1 MSRERQYASI
11 DLKSFF
17 ASVECV
23 ERGLDPLD
31 TNLVVADESR
41 TEKTICLAVT
51 PSLKQY
57 GIPGRARLFEVIQKV
72 KEVNSARL
80 YALRR
85 AKRDFKAELSGESH
99 FDHELKGDPSLS
111 LSYIVAPPRMA
122 YYMDYSSR
130 IYKIYLKYI
139 APEDIVVYSIDEVF
153 MDVTAY
159 LKTYGMTARQLVM
172 TIINDILKT
181 TGITATAGI
190 GTNLYLSKI
199 AMDIMA
205 KKIPPD
211 ENGVRIAELD
221 EMTYRRQLWDHRP
234 ITDFWRVGRG
244 YARKLEAHGMYTMG
258 DVARCSA
265 GKPGDY
271 RSEELLY
278 KLFGI
283 NAQLLIDHAWGW
295 EPCTIPEIKAYRP
308 ETSSISTGQVLQCPY
323 DNRKARLIVN
333 EMADNLSLTLV
344 DKGLVTKQLVLTIGY
359 DAENL
364 RDENIR
370 MNYKGETVCDR
381 YGRQIPKHAHGT
393 ANLERYTSSAQRIT
407 AAMTELFDRITDPAL
422 LVRRVT
428 VVACNIISE
437 QSAAE
442 ENAFEQIS
450 LFDDASDA
458 GSEEREKREKNM
470 QQAILKMKRKY
481 GKNAVLRGMN
491 LEEGATAISRNG
503 QIGGHKA

>member
-1 MSRERQYASI
+1 
-11 DLKSFF
+11 
-17 ASVECV
+17 
-23 ERGLDPLD
+23 
-31 TNLVVADESR
+31 
-41 TEKTICLAVT
+41 
-51 PSLKQY
+51 
-57 GIPGRARLFEVIQKV
+57 
-72 KEVNSARL
+72 
-80 YALRR
+80 
-85 AKRDFKAELSGESH
+85 
-99 FDHELKGDPSLS
+99 
-111 LSYIVAPPRMA
+111 
-122 YYMDYSSR
+122 
-130 IYKIYLKYI
+130 
-139 APEDIVVYSIDEVF
+139 
-153 MDVTAY
+153 
-159 LKTYGMTARQLVM
+159 
-172 TIINDILKT
+172 
-181 TGITATAGI
+181 
-190 GTNLYLSKI
+190 
-199 AMDIMA
+199 
-205 KKIPPD
+205 
-211 ENGVRIAELD
+211 
-221 EMTYRRQLWDHRP
+221 
-234 ITDFWRVGRG
+234 
-244 YARKLEAHGMYTMG
+244 
-258 DVARCSA
+258 
-265 GKPGDY
+265 
-271 RSEELLY
+271 
-278 KLFGI
+278 
-283 NAQLLIDHAWGW
+283 
-295 EPCTIPEIKAYRP
+295 
-308 ETSSISTGQVLQCPY
+308 
-323 DNRKARLIVN
+323 
-333 EMADNLSLTLV
+333 MADNLSLTLV

-450 LFDDASDA
+450 LFDDASDT